1 MYTLRL
7 CKNNNQH
14 IYKFIWQVYKHY
26 LNFLESLKSENLST
40 LKNQNIYFLKNV
52 KYREEGISMAIL
64 RIT

>member
-26 LNFLESLKSENLST
+26 LNLQESFKSENLST
-40 LKNQNIYFLKNV
+40 LKIKIFIFKNKLNIERRVFQWP
-52 KYREEGISMAIL
+52 S
-64 RIT
+64 